1 MRRRLVLLFVPV
13 LLGSVLS
20 GCGGGAEKPTV
31 KVTGEFGQR
40 PDVIF
45 GKASA
50 PTGKFSS
57 STLVGGKGAKVGD
70 GDLVIANYLGYT
82 WSKSGSS
89 KLIGSSFQ
97 GSAPVAFP
105 SWTLVPGL
113 KRALTGSKVGS
124 RVLAVIPPADGY
136 GDKGSPRLQIA
147 GDDSLV
153 YVLDVV
159 ATYPKGASVKATKGL
174 DEPGLPKVSVGAV
187 PEITVP
193 LGSPAPDKLVVR
205 TVSEGSGA
213 PVKGGQLLA
222 IQYSGALWR
231 TGKVFSSSWADGRVY
246 AANIGVQQVI
256 KAWDEALVGQKV
268 GSRLMVVAPPELA
281 YGAKE
286 MKTKG
291 LPKYGI
297 KAKDTLVYVID
308 ILGAY

>member
-1 MRRRLVLLFVPV
+1 MRRAVLLVVPV

-20 GCGGGAEKPTV
+20 GCSGGSDKPTV

-40 PDVIF
+40 PEVAF
-45 GKASA
+45 EKASA

-57 STLVGGKGAKVGD
+57 STLVSGKGAKVGD

-82 WSKSGSS
+82 WSKSGAS

-97 GSAPVAFP
+97 GGTPSAFP

-113 KRALTGSKVGS
+113 KKALTGSKVGS

-136 GDKGSPRLQIA
+136 GDKGSARLQIA

-159 ATYPKGASVKATKGL
+159 ATYPKGESVKATKGL
-174 DEPGLPKVSVGAV
+174 DEPGLPKVSAGAV

-193 LGSPAPDKLVVR
+193 LGSPAPGKLVVR
-205 TVSEGSGA
+205 AVSEGSGA

-231 TGKVFSSSWADGRVY
+231 TGKVFSSSWVDGKVY
-246 AANIGVQQVI
+246 ASNIGVQQVI
-256 KAWDEALVGQKV
+256 KAWDQALVGQKV

-281 YGAKE
+281 YGAKD
-286 MKTKG
+286 MKIKG